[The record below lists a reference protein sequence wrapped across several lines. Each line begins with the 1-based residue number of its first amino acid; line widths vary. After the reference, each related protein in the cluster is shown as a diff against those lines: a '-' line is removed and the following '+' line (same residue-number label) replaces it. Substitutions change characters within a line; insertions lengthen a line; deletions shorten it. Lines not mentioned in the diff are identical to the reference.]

1 MNRACWFEGD
11 SEWPRQCPGSDPSL
25 CFSRDVVRYQ
35 AVHSVLSYVS
45 VCRIFLSSLRGV
57 AFPRGY
63 LRYDCFDADGLI
75 GDWVEFFITA
85 GAIVLCGFSG
95 DVLGGVGSFVCRFTC
110 RSGGWEV
117 CLVLAWDMCSCDGES
132 RGLDLIVQFRKCYRV
147 LPGFCSTRY
156 FRQ

>member
-1 MNRACWFEGD
+1 M
-11 SEWPRQCPGSDPSL
+11 
-25 CFSRDVVRYQ
+25 
-35 AVHSVLSYVS
+35 
-45 VCRIFLSSLRGV
+45 SSLRGV

-132 RGLDLIVQFRKCYRV
+132 RGLDLIIQFRKCYRV